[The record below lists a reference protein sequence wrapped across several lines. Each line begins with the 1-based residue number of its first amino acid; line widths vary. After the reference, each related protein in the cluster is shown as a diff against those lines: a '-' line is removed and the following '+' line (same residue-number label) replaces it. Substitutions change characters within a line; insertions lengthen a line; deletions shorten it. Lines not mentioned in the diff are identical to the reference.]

1 MAEKEEAKAAKL
13 AAKEKAKSEAK
24 AAKLAAKEKAKAE
37 TKAAKEKGKCSKES
51 KFELMER
58 DDMVKSLESKVT
70 DFQSKNER
78 APTAC
83 ELNEL
88 YAEVYV

>member
-1 MAEKEEAKAAKL
+1 MRQKRGGRRHRKKRVGKEKEEWA
-13 AAKEKAKSEAK
+13 
-24 AAKLAAKEKAKAE
+24 
-37 TKAAKEKGKCSKES
+37 KAAKEKGKCSKES